1 MNRILVAI
9 VLATLATAAAALDAG
24 RYAIVKVYA
33 IDGDTVRG
41 RIADTGEIVTVRLV
55 GVDAPETA
63 RAQCAAERRAGLEA
77 KAFANQWLSRRGALT
92 LAAKGRDKYHRVL
105 GRVSRGDDDLSAA
118 LLAAGHARPYGGG
131 RRAGWC

>member
-1 MNRILVAI
+1 MPRILIA
-9 VLATLATAAAALDAG
+9 VLLAALATAAAALEPG
-24 RYAIVKVYA
+24 RYTIVRVYA

-41 RIADTGEIVTVRLV
+41 RLKDTGEIVTVRLV

-77 KAFANQWLSRRGALT
+77 KAFTNQWLSQRGTLT
-92 LAAKGRDKYHRVL
+92 LAAKGGDKYRRVL
-105 GRVSRGDDDLSAA
+105 ARVFRGDDDLSSA
-118 LLAAGHARPYGGG
+118 LLAAGHARPYRGG